1 MQARLAVSLVFCF
14 LLLSV
19 PGATT
24 AARADEAADIEK
36 LSRAALASLLQSS
49 EDAKILN
56 DEAAAVLVFPEVL
69 KGGLIVAGLYGE
81 GSLLKSE
88 EVVGYY
94 STTAASIGLQAG
106 VQKYGY
112 AVFFMN
118 DEALNYLKESEGWEV
133 GSAPSLVVVD
143 KGVAGKLTTTSAR
156 ENVYVFFFD
165 QKGLMG
171 GLGIEGTKIS
181 EFTPE

>member
-1 MQARLAVSLVFCF
+1 MQARLAGSLVFCF

-94 STTAASIGLQAG
+94 STTSASIGLQAG
-106 VQKYGY
+106 RICSSRIRQIPAWAQPPWTSSSSGATRTSPKP
-112 AVFFMN
+112 
-118 DEALNYLKESEGWEV
+118 
-133 GSAPSLVVVD
+133 GS
-143 KGVAGKLTTTSAR
+143 SAR
-156 ENVYVFFFD
+156 PCASRADSQNA
-165 QKGLMG
+165 QRRLC
-171 GLGIEGTKIS
+171 
-181 EFTPE
+181 